1 MNSITVKVLEKRCE
15 YKENPLGIDTPKPRF
30 SWKIKALKRAAG
42 QVAYNIQVWDE
53 TGKCIWDTGKCESDN
68 TAEENVSH
76 KVNHWNQE
84 KNIGGL

>member
-42 QVAYNIQVWDE
+42 QAAYNIQV
-53 TGKCIWDTGKCESDN
+53 
-68 TAEENVSH
+68 
-76 KVNHWNQE
+76 
-84 KNIGGL
+84 

>member
-53 TGKCIWDTGKCESDN
+53 CT
-68 TAEENVSH
+68 V
-76 KVNHWNQE
+76 
-84 KNIGGL
+84 